1 MANRHNNN
9 FEIPIPLIV
18 AAYIIHWPVG
28 IILTILRIVSKSSS
42 GSSSSADSGTSAA
55 QMRSRFEAKRQE
67 ELNTQKNEAM
77 QAELMRQRQQNY
89 ARNQSYQN
97 QTAGRSQ
104 TVTNPYYREQT
115 EKNTVKKAKESGA
128 YSGLIAG
135 GIVFA
140 VIAGFTALFAGLA
153 VDAFVSFL
161 AVVGIPALIA
171 AAFFVGAKLLKD
183 RDVEIGRLKKII
195 GTKESYNLSK
205 LASAS
210 GKSLKKVRKQLQK
223 MIDKGEFGENAYID
237 LGTNN
242 FMRNPDAEPDNPDA
256 FDYRTVYGDLF
267 AKKIE
272 AEQKNGETAA
282 EPEDDSDEARFAK
295 ILAEIRRLNNQIEDG
310 PVSDRIDKIEGY
322 TRHIFDYVT
331 ENPEM
336 MPQIR
341 TFMNYYLPTTL
352 KLLES
357 YSRIEKVGVA
367 GENMKKS
374 KEKIESILDLLVV
387 GFEQQVDQLFRNESI
402 DITADISVLE
412 TMMQK
417 DGLSGKN
424 DFDIT
429 SYLTEEA
436 AETSG
441 DIVEDGNEAAV
452 SASDDEGFTDGWSDD
467 LDNPFGGVMGLPK
480 PKK

>member
-1 MANRHNNN
+1 MANNQNNH
-9 FEIPIPLIV
+9 FQIPIPLIV
-18 AAYIIHWPVG
+18 FAYFVHPVVG
-28 IILTILRIVSKSSS
+28 VILTILRLVSTSGS
-42 GSSSSADSGTSAA
+42 GSSSAARTSSAA
-55 QMRSRFEAKRQE
+55 EMRSRFEAERQA
-67 ELNTQKNEAM
+67 ELNRQKNEAM
-77 QAELMRQRQQNY
+77 QAELNRQRQQQAY
-89 ARNQSYQN
+89 ARNQQVQN
-97 QTAGRSQ
+97 RG
-104 TVTNPYYREQT
+104 VYTNPYYQEQT
-115 EKNTVKKAKESGA
+115 AKNAEKKASQKSASAANRTQSGA
-128 YSGLIAG
+128 YRGLLTG
-135 GIVFA
+135 GIIFA
-140 VIAGFTALFAGLA
+140 AIAGFTLLFAGLA
-153 VDAFVSFL
+153 VDSFL
-161 AVVGIPALIA
+161 SFVGALSIPVLIA
-171 AAFFVGAKLLKD
+171 AAFFVGAKLVKD
-183 RDVEIGRLKKII
+183 RDTEMGRMKKMIGQ
-195 GTKESYNLSK
+195 KESYNLSK

-223 MIDKGEFGENAYID
+223 MIDRGEFGDTAYID

-272 AEQKNGETAA
+272 EQQKNGENA

-295 ILAEIRRLNNQIEDG
+295 IIAQIRRLNDEIQDG
-310 PVSDRIDKIEGY
+310 PVSERIDRIEAH
-322 TRHIFDYVT
+322 TRNIFDYVT
-331 ENPEM
+331 EHPDM

-374 KEKIESILDLLVV
+374 KENIESILDLLVV

-417 DGLSGKN
+417 DGLGGKS
-424 DFDIT
+424 DFDLA
-429 SYLTEEA
+429 SYIREAENAAASGSVLEPSAGEE
-436 AETSG
+436 T
-441 DIVEDGNEAAV
+441 
-452 SASDDEGFTDGWSDD
+452 FTDGWTDEIGDGLS
-467 LDNPFGGVMGLPK
+467 GGAMGLPK

>member
-1 MANRHNNN
+1 MANSNKPFN
-9 FEIPIPLIV
+9 IPIPLIV
-18 AAYIIHWPVG
+18 FAYFVHPVVG
-28 IILTILRIVSKSSS
+28 VILTILRVVSST
-42 GSSSSADSGTSAA
+42 GSVGSAGKTGAQNSAA
-55 QMRSRFEAKRQE
+55 EMRSRFEAERQA
-67 ELNTQKNEAM
+67 ELNRQKNDAM
-77 QAELMRQRQQNY
+77 QAELNRQRQAYAQN
-89 ARNQSYQN
+89 R
-97 QTAGRSQ
+97 Q
-104 TVTNPYYREQT
+104 TVGYTNPYYQAQT
-115 EKNTVKKAKESGA
+115 AKNGTKKAEPAQNKAAQSAQSGA
-128 YSGLIAG
+128 YRGLIAG
-135 GIVFA
+135 GIISA
-140 VIAGFTALFAGLA
+140 VIAGFTLLFAGLA
-153 VDAFVSFL
+153 VDSFL
-161 AVVGIPALIA
+161 SLVGALSIPALIA
-171 AAFFVGAKLLKD
+171 AAFFTGAHLVKNRDLEMSRLRKMIGQKD
-183 RDVEIGRLKKII
+183 
-195 GTKESYNLSK
+195 SYNLSK

-210 GKSLKKVRKQLQK
+210 GKSLKKIRKQLQK
-223 MIDKGEFGENAYID
+223 MIDRGEFGDSAYID

-267 AKKIE
+267 AKKI
-272 AEQKNGETAA
+272 AEQQKAGESA

-295 ILAEIRRLNNQIEDG
+295 IIAEIRRLNDEIQDVQ
-310 PVSDRIDKIEGY
+310 VSERIDRIEAH
-322 TRHIFDYVT
+322 TRNIFDYVT
-331 ENPEM
+331 EHPDV

-374 KEKIESILDLLVV
+374 KENIENILDLLVV

-429 SYLTEEA
+429 SYIKEETVSEPA
-436 AETSG
+436 
-441 DIVEDGNEAAV
+441 AAV
-452 SASDDEGFTDGWSDD
+452 SEDEGFTDGWTDD
-467 LDNPFGGVMGLPK
+467 IENPAGGAMGLPK

>member
-28 IILTILRIVSKSSS
+28 IILTILRIISKSSS

-282 EPEDDSDEARFAK
+282 PEDDSDEARFAK

-374 KEKIESILDLLVV
+374 KENIESILDLLVI
-387 GFEQQVDQLFRNESI
+387 GFEQQIDQLFRNESI

-417 DGLSGKN
+417 DGLNGKN
-424 DFDIT
+424 DFDL
-429 SYLTEEA
+429 SAYLKEEEVTEESGGEMLPGIPE
-436 AETSG
+436 ET
-441 DIVEDGNEAAV
+441 
-452 SASDDEGFTDGWSDD
+452 FTDGWSDD
-467 LDNPFGGVMGLPK
+467 IGDGLEGGAMALPK

>member
-1 MANRHNNN
+1 MANNNKPFN
-9 FEIPIPLIV
+9 IPIPLIIF
-18 AAYIIHWPVG
+18 AYFVNPVVG
-28 IILTILRIVSKSSS
+28 VILTILRVVASV
-42 GSSSSADSGTSAA
+42 GSAGSAGNYGSQDSAA
-55 QMRSRFEAKRQE
+55 AMRSRFEAERQA
-67 ELNTQKNEAM
+67 ELNRQKNEAM
-77 QAELMRQRQQNY
+77 REELNRQRQQQ
-89 ARNQSYQN
+89 AQQRM
-97 QTAGRSQ
+97 SQ
-104 TVTNPYYREQT
+104 TGTGSYSYSNPYYQAQT
-115 EKNTVKKAKESGA
+115 AKNGTRKAEPAQNKAAGEVRSDA
-128 YSGLIAG
+128 YKGLLAG
-135 GIVFA
+135 GIITA
-140 VIAGFTALFAGLA
+140 VIAGFSLLFAGLA
-153 VDAFVSFL
+153 ADAILPFL
-161 AVVGIPALIA
+161 AVVSIPALIA
-171 AAFFVGAKLLKD
+171 AGFFTGAHLVKN
-183 RDVEIGRLKKII
+183 RDLEMSRLRKMIGQ
-195 GTKESYNLSK
+195 KESYNLSK

-210 GKSLKKVRKQLQK
+210 GKSLKKIRKQLQK
-223 MIDKGEFGENAYID
+223 MIDRGEFGDSAYID

-272 AEQKNGETAA
+272 EQQKQGEST
-282 EPEDDSDEARFAK
+282 EPEDDSDEARFTK
-295 ILAEIRRLNNQIEDG
+295 IIAEIRRLNGEIRDPQ
-310 PVSDRIDKIEGY
+310 VSERIDRIEAH
-322 TRHIFDYVT
+322 TRNIFDYVT
-331 ENPEM
+331 EHPDV

-374 KEKIESILDLLVV
+374 KENIENILDLLVV

-417 DGLSGKN
+417 DGLSGKS

-429 SYLTEEA
+429 SYIKEEVSA
-436 AETSG
+436 QSAQPAE
-441 DIVEDGNEAAV
+441 AV
-452 SASDDEGFTDGWSDD
+452 SEDEGFTDGWSDD
-467 LDNPFGGVMGLPK
+467 IENPAGGAMGLPK